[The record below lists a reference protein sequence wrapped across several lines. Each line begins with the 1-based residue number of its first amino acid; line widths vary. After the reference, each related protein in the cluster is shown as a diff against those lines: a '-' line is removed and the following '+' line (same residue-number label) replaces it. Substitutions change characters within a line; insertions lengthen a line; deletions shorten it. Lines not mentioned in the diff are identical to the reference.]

1 MELIYR
7 YTGKEYPDDSGHT
20 ILPLTVNDLDI
31 FNQHLALCG
40 QSGLTDD
47 EWKEVY
53 ADGTEYFV
61 LLIDGLPIARAC
73 IERYSPTAWET
84 ADVRV
89 AKQYRNRGIGLAITR
104 HVTNIIRKSGR
115 TATIRT
121 EQDNLP
127 MRSIIEK
134 SGFEQ
139 IF

>member
-7 YTGKEYPDDSGHT
+7 YNGKEYPDDSGHT

-31 FNQHLALCG
+31 FNNHLALCG
-40 QSGLTDD
+40 QSGLTEA

-121 EQDNLP
+121 EHDNLP
-127 MRSIIEK
+127 MKSIIEK
-134 SGFEQ
+134 LGFEQ
-139 IF
+139 FR